1 MKNIKVR
8 NAILSDIPQLVCL
21 RKMYLLEKCEAK
33 EVENDSM
40 LYLQIQRYFNAH
52 IDKDIDIVVAEVDAD
67 IIGVFCVCYL
77 YLLPGMN
84 PDSERSAYLIFDYI
98 KPEFR
103 ISEVR
108 EKIFEYSMMNA
119 KEKNATV
126 YEVEVIKSE
135 LSRYEK
141 AGFIK
146 SPFPLVSLYI
156 SDKSNYTQMKTSEVN
171 ISFRKADISDISDL
185 LELRVKFLAEVLAEE
200 EISIKRAL
208 YDRLKVYIEEFLNKR
223 FDVFLAENRTEIV
236 GAVFVLYYEK
246 VPDMQINNGK
256 VGAPVNFF
264 IQPSYKKTDLAKCLL
279 SFAVECTLEKEVRL
293 FEMAVPKESV
303 GFYME
308 LGFVQMELVALQAY
322 IKHDA

>member
-200 EISIKRAL
+200 EISIK
-208 YDRLKVYIEEFLNKR
+208 KGI
-223 FDVFLAENRTEIV
+223 I
-236 GAVFVLYYEK
+236 
-246 VPDMQINNGK
+246 
-256 VGAPVNFF
+256 
-264 IQPSYKKTDLAKCLL
+264 
-279 SFAVECTLEKEVRL
+279 
-293 FEMAVPKESV
+293 
-303 GFYME
+303 
-308 LGFVQMELVALQAY
+308 
-322 IKHDA
+322 

>member
-1 MKNIKVR
+1 
-8 NAILSDIPQLVCL
+8 
-21 RKMYLLEKCEAK
+21 
-33 EVENDSM
+33 M

-256 VGAPVNFF
+256 VGVPVNFF
-264 IQPSYKKTDLAKCLL
+264 IQPSYKKLISQNVCLVSL
-279 SFAVECTLEKEVRL
+279 
-293 FEMAVPKESV
+293 
-303 GFYME
+303 
-308 LGFVQMELVALQAY
+308 
-322 IKHDA
+322 

>member
-1 MKNIKVR
+1 
-8 NAILSDIPQLVCL
+8 
-21 RKMYLLEKCEAK
+21 
-33 EVENDSM
+33 M

-256 VGAPVNFF
+256 VGFPVNFF
-264 IQPSYKKTDLAKCLL
+264 IQPSYKKSDLAQGLL